1 MAHVLIFD
9 SGVGGLSVLAEIRK
23 AAPDTRT
30 TLVADNDFF
39 PYGNRTEPELIGR
52 LPNLLAKLCE
62 RHLPDV
68 VVVACNTASTVALEE
83 IRLALGVPVVGTVP
97 AIKPAALKTETG
109 VIGLLGTPGTVER
122 QYTEELIA
130 DYAPDVHVIRHGSS
144 ELVEMAERKLRGEQL
159 NFTDLK
165 RVLSKLTN
173 DLRGHE
179 MDTLVLACTHF
190 PLVREEIAYLLSPD
204 ITIIDSG
211 EAVVRRTINRLNL
224 SGASGGHQAG
234 DNIAVFTADEEGLA
248 GLEPALVA
256 RGISRV
262 EYFQDY

>member
-1 MAHVLIFD
+1 MARILVFD

-23 AAPDTRT
+23 AAPDMGITY
-30 TLVADNDFF
+30 VADNGFF
-39 PYGNRTEPELIGR
+39 PYGDRTEPELKQR
-52 LPNLLAKLCE
+52 LPDLLAKLCE
-62 RHLPDV
+62 RYRPDV
-68 VVVACNTASTVALEE
+68 AVIACNTASTVALEE
-83 IRLALGVPVVGTVP
+83 IRAGIGVPVVGTVP
-97 AIKPAALKTETG
+97 AIKPAALNTTTG

-122 QYTEELIA
+122 QYTAELIS

-144 ELVEMAERKLRGEQL
+144 QLVDLVEQKLRGEQL

-165 RVLSKLTN
+165 QILSNLTN

-211 EAVVRRTINRLNL
+211 EAIARRTVNRLNL
-224 SGASGGHQAG
+224 SGAAGGSDEG
-234 DNIAVFTADEEGLA
+234 DNIVVFTSDDEGLA
-248 GLEPALVA
+248 ALEPALA
-256 RGISRV
+256 AEGIIRV
-262 EYFQDY
+262 EYFED